1 MPAAQRAPVRRRRKK
16 DCEEIMR
23 RRIRLVC
30 ALVLG
35 LIIGRP
41 AVAQSP
47 TAIPQDYDPNFSYDC
62 DRACLNGYVDQS
74 LAALVAHDPSRLPL
88 ARQVKFT
95 ENGQQL
101 QLGDGLWGTAS
112 AGGNYKLYADDP
124 QAGEVMFMGT
134 MMENGAPIILNLR
147 LRVELRQIT
156 EIETVVARKEA
167 GSLARPE
174 NLVQP
179 NPLFAE
185 TVPVA
190 ERRSRENM
198 IAIANSY
205 FNAIE
210 KGHASYVPFDKDCNR
225 IESGVQ
231 TTNSPGLSSSPTS
244 VFGLGCADQIKLRD
258 FQPDTLIRDR
268 RFLVV
273 DEERGLVFV
282 AGFFDHDAKLR
293 TFTLAD
299 GRVEH
304 QARTAPWT
312 WEIAELFKIQNGKIM
327 RIEAIV
333 NACPYG
339 MKSGW

>member
-1 MPAAQRAPVRRRRKK
+1 M
-16 DCEEIMR
+16 EMGGIMR
-23 RRIRLVC
+23 TVTVSLVC
-30 ALVLG
+30 AFLLG
-35 LIIGRP
+35 MLFVRP
-41 AVAQSP
+41 VAAQS
-47 TAIPQDYDPNFSYDC
+47 TAAIPQDYDPNFNYDC
-62 DRACLNGYVDQS
+62 DRACLNGYVDQY
-74 LAALVAHDPSRLPL
+74 LAAVVAHDPSRLPL

-101 QLGDGLWGTAS
+101 QIGDGLWGTAS
-112 AGGNYKLYADDP
+112 GVGNYKIYADDP
-124 QAGEVMFMGT
+124 ETGEVMFMGT
-134 MMENGAPIILNLR
+134 MLENGAPIILNLR
-147 LRVELRQIT
+147 LKVELRRIT
-156 EIETVVARKEA
+156 EIETVIARKEA

-174 NLVQP
+174 NLVTP

-185 TVPVA
+185 SVPLP

-205 FNAIE
+205 FSAIE

-231 TTNSPGLSSSPTS
+231 TTNNPALGGSSATS
-244 VFGLGCADQIKLRD
+244 VMGLGCADQIKLRD
-258 FQPDTLIRDR
+258 FQPDTAIRDR

-282 AGFFDHDAKLR
+282 AGFFDHDARLR
-293 TFTLAD
+293 SFTLAD
-299 GRVEH
+299 GRVVP
-304 QARTAPWT
+304 QTRTAPWS

-327 RIEAIV
+327 RVEAIV
-333 NACPYG
+333 DPCPYG